1 MLRRLYDW
9 TMRLAAH
16 PRAELALAGV
26 TFAESS
32 FFPIPPDAVL
42 VPMVLANRAKAWRY
56 ALICTIS
63 SVLGGIAGYFIG
75 ALLFDTL
82 GEWILTLYGLRETFD
97 EVAARY
103 NDMGWL
109 MVLLGGG
116 FTPLP
121 YKVIT
126 ITSGVTHMNLAV
138 FIGVS
143 VFARCTRFALTCG
156 VLYWAG
162 PRAKEIIEKRLGLAF
177 IILLV
182 TVFGGLWIAQAVL

>member
-1 MLRRLYDW
+1 DW

-16 PRAELALAGV
+16 PRAELALAAV
-26 TFAESS
+26 SFAESS

-42 VPMVLANRAKAWRY
+42 VPMILANRQKAWRY

-75 ALLFDTL
+75 ALLFDSL
-82 GEWILTLYGLRETFD
+82 GDWILGLYGLRDSFD

-103 NDMGWL
+103 NDLGWL

-121 YKVIT
+121 YK
-126 ITSGVTHMNLAV
+126 
-138 FIGVS
+138 
-143 VFARCTRFALTCG
+143 
-156 VLYWAG
+156 
-162 PRAKEIIEKRLGLAF
+162 
-177 IILLV
+177 
-182 TVFGGLWIAQAVL
+182 

>member
-16 PRAELALAGV
+16 PKAELALAAV
-26 TFAESS
+26 SFAESS
-32 FFPIPPDAVL
+32 FFPVPPDAVL
-42 VPMVLANRAKAWRY
+42 VPMVLANRDKAWRY

-75 ALLFDTL
+75 ALLFDSL
-82 GEWILTLYGLRETFD
+82 GDWILGLYGLRDSFD

-103 NDMGWL
+103 NDLGWL

-126 ITSGVTHMNLAV
+126 ITSGVTHMSLGL
-138 FIGVS
+138 FIAVS
-143 VFARCTRFALTCG
+143 VLARSTRFGLTCG

-162 PRAKEIIEKRLGLAF
+162 PRAKEIIEKRLGLVFGVA
-177 IILLV
+177 LV
-182 TVFGGLWIAQAVL
+182 TVIGGLLLTKLVL

>member
-9 TMRLAAH
+9 TMRLAKH
-16 PRAELALAGV
+16 PKAEWALAWI

-32 FFPIPPDAVL
+32 FFPVPPDAIL
-42 VPMVLANRAKAWRY
+42 VPMVLANRQKAWRY

-63 SVLGGIAGYFIG
+63 SVLGGIAGYMIG
-75 ALLFDTL
+75 SMLFDTL
-82 GEWILTLYGLRETFD
+82 GEWILALYGLRESFE

-138 FIGVS
+138 FIGIS
-143 VFARCTRFALTCG
+143 VLARSMRFALTCG

-177 IILLV
+177 ILLLV
-182 TVFGGLWIAQAVL
+182 MVIGGLWLAKAVI